1 MLPKNVYIIVKLAV
15 IGWRYTWLFNI
26 HHEYLN
32 PVAEVRWLYNRAVCK
47 VRGKKKYADD
57 RKPC

>member
-47 VRGKKKYADD
+47 VRGKKK
-57 RKPC
+57 